1 MTMVRKAATKNTFW
15 LRMVALVA
23 IVFGLMTIR
32 EGGLVLYGNQAA
44 VSAAGDFVPFVLWF
58 NFIAGFFYILAGIGL
73 WLQRRWA
80 VWLAIILAA
89 GTAFVFAAFG
99 LHVAL
104 GGAFAQR
111 TVVAMSLRT
120 VIWTA
125 IALIARQQMRKRRV
139 FGASP

>member
-1 MTMVRKAATKNTFW
+1 MVRKAATKNTFW
-15 LRMVALVA
+15 LRMVAIVA

-32 EGGLVLYGNQAA
+32 EGGLVLSGNQAA

-73 WLQRRWA
+73 WLQRRWS
-80 VWLAIILAA
+80 VWLAIVLAA
-89 GTAFVFAAFG
+89 ATAFVFAAFG

-120 VIWTA
+120 IIWTA
-125 IALIARQQMRKRRV
+125 IALFARQQMRQRKV
-139 FGASP
+139 FGASS

>member
-1 MTMVRKAATKNTFW
+1 MVRKAATKNTFW

-32 EGGLVLYGNQAA
+32 EGGLVLSGNQAA

-73 WLQRRWA
+73 WLQRRWS
-80 VWLAIILAA
+80 VWLAIVLAA
-89 GTAFVFAAFG
+89 ATAFVFAAFG

-120 VIWTA
+120 IIWTA
-125 IALIARQQMRKRRV
+125 IALIARQQMRQRKV
-139 FGASP
+139 FGAAP

>member
-1 MTMVRKAATKNTFW
+1 MVRKAATKNTFW
-15 LRMVALVA
+15 LRMVAIVA

-32 EGGLVLYGNQAA
+32 EGGLVLSGNQDA

-73 WLQRRWA
+73 WLQRRWS
-80 VWLAIILAA
+80 VWLAIVLAA
-89 GTAFVFAAFG
+89 ATAFVFAAFG

-120 VIWTA
+120 IIWTA
-125 IALIARQQMRKRRV
+125 IALIARQQMRQRKV
-139 FGASP
+139 FGASS

>member
-1 MTMVRKAATKNTFW
+1 MVRKAATKNTFW
-15 LRMVALVA
+15 LRMVAIVA

-32 EGGLVLYGNQAA
+32 EGGLVLSGNQAA

-58 NFIAGFFYILAGIGL
+58 NCIAGFFYILAGIGL
-73 WLQRRWA
+73 WLQRRWS
-80 VWLAIILAA
+80 VWLAIVLAA
-89 GTAFVFAAFG
+89 ATAFVFAAFG

-120 VIWTA
+120 IIWTA
-125 IALIARQQMRKRRV
+125 IALIARQQMRQRKV
-139 FGASP
+139 FGAAP

>member
-1 MTMVRKAATKNTFW
+1 M
-15 LRMVALVA
+15 A
-23 IVFGLMTIR
+23 IVFGLMTIK
-32 EGGLVLYGNQAA
+32 EGGLVLYGDEAA
-44 VSAAGDFVPFVLWF
+44 VSAAGNYVPFVLWF
-58 NFIAGFFYILAGIGL
+58 NFIAGFFYVLAGVGL

-80 VWLAIILAA
+80 VRLAIALAA
-89 GTAFVFAAFG
+89 GTAFVFMAFG

-125 IALIARQQMRKRRV
+125 IAIIARQQMRKRMV
-139 FGASP
+139 FGETP

>member
-1 MTMVRKAATKNTFW
+1 MTTLKKQTFW
-15 LRMVALVA
+15 TRFVALFAVA
-23 IVFGLMTIR
+23 FGLLTLK
-32 EGGLVLYGNQAA
+32 EGGLVLYGDEAA
-44 VSAAGDFVPFVLWF
+44 VQAAGDYVPFVLWF

-80 VWLAIILAA
+80 VWLAVSMAA
-89 GTAFVFAAFG
+89 ATAFVFAAFG

-111 TVVAMSLRT
+111 TVIAMSLRT

-125 IALIARQQMRKRRV
+125 IAVIAWQQIRKRQLG
-139 FGASP
+139 GASP

>member
-1 MTMVRKAATKNTFW
+1 MAV
-15 LRMVALVA
+15 VA
-23 IVFGLMTIR
+23 IVFGFMTIK
-32 EGGLVLYGNQAA
+32 EGGLVLSGNEVA
-44 VSAAGDFVPFVLWF
+44 VKAAGAYVPFVLWF

-80 VWLAIILAA
+80 VRLAVALAV
-89 GTAFVFAAFG
+89 GTAFVFAEFG

-120 VIWTA
+120 MIWTV
-125 IALIARQQMRKRRV
+125 IALFTWYRINKTEPENNR
-139 FGASP
+139 

>member
-1 MTMVRKAATKNTFW
+1 MVMKAVKKNTFW

-23 IVFGLMTIR
+23 IVFGLMTIK
-32 EGGLVLYGNQAA
+32 EGGLVLYGDQAA
-44 VSAAGDFVPFVLWF
+44 VKAAGDFMPFVLWF

-80 VWLAIILAA
+80 VWLAIILAV

-99 LHVAL
+99 LHIAL

-120 VIWTA
+120 VIWTV
-125 IALIARQQMRKRRV
+125 IALIARQQMRPGRM
-139 FGASP
+139 FGASS